1 MNTHSSTTSAY
12 KLKPMMMEK
21 NLNRNF
27 LFESIFAAPFTVV
40 ASQHPR
46 LIPAMVSP
54 SIFTSL
60 LNASNVVTVT
70 CFDQND
76 PGRPQLQP
84 LTYTKCRQAVQ
95 NIPMGEK
102 ALAPITFSRN
112 PDAGFRVPHSWS
124 YEDCVVIVDTV
135 DDDAEETTTFAAV
148 FKRAFDLAVE
158 CVIKPPHFGGRSRI
172 GTSGMLDIVIIE
184 STSRKSL

>member
-1 MNTHSSTTSAY
+1 
-12 KLKPMMMEK
+12 MMMEK
-21 NLNRNF
+21 NVNRNF

-60 LNASNVVTVT
+60 LNASNAVTVT
-70 CFDQND
+70 CFGQND

-172 GTSGMLDIVIIE
+172 GTEGMLDIVIIE
-184 STSRKSL
+184 SNSRKYS